1 MTNAQL
7 RSHLRRKG
15 MTTQD
20 LAEAVE
26 VDPKTVERWISNGRV
41 PHQRHRRRA
50 SEVLEVDQ
58 SELWPD
64 IFENAAPASRPGDG
78 EIRAIYPDRGA
89 VPAQFWRQFGRA
101 CDVIEL
107 LVYSGLFLVDNQ
119 PDLPASIGEAAS
131 KGTRVRLLFGDP
143 ASEAVHRR
151 GIDEGIGPHL
161 QSRIELSLT
170 YFAPLLG
177 LDGIQVRLHQE
188 PLYNSIYRFDSQML
202 VNLHMPGSGA
212 PNNPVIHL
220 GEDEAGTL
228 FGKYQRSFEHVWAV
242 SSPLESS
249 PDV

>member
-1 MTNAQL
+1 
-7 RSHLRRKG
+7 
-15 MTTQD
+15 MTTQE

-50 SEVLEVDQ
+50 SEVLDVDQ
-58 SELWPD
+58 SELWPEV
-64 IFENAAPASRPGDG
+64 FESAPSSRPGSG

-89 VPAQFWRQFGRA
+89 VPAPLWRQVGRA

-119 PDLPASIGEAAS
+119 PDLPASIGDAAS
-131 KGTRVRLLFGDP
+131 KGARVRLLFGDP

-170 YFAPLLG
+170 YFAPLLRI
-177 LDGIQVRLHQE
+177 DGIEVRLHQE

-202 VNLHMPGSGA
+202 VNLHMSGSGA
-212 PNNPVIHL
+212 PHNPVIHL
-220 GEDEAGTL
+220 SEDGAGTL
-228 FGKYQRSFEHVWAV
+228 FGKYHRSFEHVW
-242 SSPLESS
+242 SLGSPLESS